1 MGDLRIGVVVPM
13 VGEAS
18 LLFEMREFSERR
30 RIGIWEV
37 HERQEVCDGSVLLGV
52 SIGGIGMANAAMSTS
67 ALIQHW
73 RPDIVVLVGCAGAI
87 SPDFLPGDVAIGRD
101 LCYYTSYLS
110 LPDGSVNPGIPGIRV
125 HTDYSL
131 SPDRTRFA
139 VPGDRKRYL
148 HSDPLL
154 VDLALE
160 AARDCSVAAGDCPVA
175 AGGCAVATEGCAVAS
190 EDCPTPHGG
199 ARPSCG
205 ESPADSLAFTR
216 WPQESG
222 WPSPFRDPI
231 CAPAVIGTADQINSN
246 AEAIRVIRERF
257 GVEVEDCE
265 TTAAA
270 HAALTHKTPFLA
282 IRGISDNEMMNPAYG
297 EFLRSGKGN
306 LGWVEKESTRN
317 AWVIFFRLVRLLAER
332 YRA

>member
-1 MGDLRIGVVVPM
+1 MGDLRVGVVVPM

-18 LLFEMREFSERR
+18 LLFEMRDFSERR

-37 HERQEVCDGSVLLGV
+37 HERREVFAGSGTGKGTYKCADRSTDGTANRSTDKDADSSAYNEGTRAVLLGV
-52 SIGGIGMANAAMSTS
+52 SICGIGMANAAMSTS
-67 ALIQHW
+67 ALIQYW
-73 RPDIVVLVGCAGAI
+73 QPDIVILVGCAGAI

-110 LPDGSVNPGIPGIRV
+110 LPDGSVNLDIPGIRV

-131 SPDRTRFA
+131 SPDRSRFA
-139 VPGDRKRYL
+139 VPSDRKRYL
-148 HSDPLL
+148 HSDPVL

-160 AARDCSVAAGDCPVA
+160 AARDC
-175 AGGCAVATEGCAVAS
+175 
-190 EDCPTPHGG
+190 
-199 ARPSCG
+199 
-205 ESPADSLAFTR
+205 PADSLPLTR
-216 WPQESG
+216 WPEESG

-257 GVEVEDCE
+257 GVQVEDCE

-282 IRGISDNEMMNPAYG
+282 IRGISDNEMINPAYG

-317 AWVIFFRLVRLLAER
+317 AWVIFLRLVRLLAER
-332 YRA
+332 YRR